1 MTCDGETQTVRR
13 TWQETQLAFE
23 QGWYEY
29 EGRRV
34 DLSADLDDMRR
45 GTLLYLPGE
54 LRRLPFAEGMGQT
67 RVEVTA
73 ESTLEAVER
82 LAGAGNGAGAGRVAV
97 LNFASARN
105 PGGGVARGARAQEE
119 SLARSSALYDALI
132 RCPEFY
138 EFHRD
143 NPDPFYSDQV
153 IYAPDVP
160 VFRRDDGSW
169 LPAPLRAAF
178 LTSAAPNRRMIERDR
193 PGAAGKI
200 PGALSSR
207 ARGVL
212 AVAAHH
218 RNSHLVLGAWGC
230 GVFGNDPAEVAEAF
244 AVHLRG
250 DFAGVFEQVVFAIL
264 DVDDATRES
273 FEWALTDT
281 S

>member
-1 MTCDGETQTVRR
+1 MRR
-13 TWQETQLAFE
+13 RWQETQSAFE
-23 QGWYEY
+23 RGWYEH

-34 DLSADLDDMRR
+34 DLSAALDDMRR
-45 GTLLYLPGE
+45 GTRLYLPGE
-54 LRRLPFAEGMGQT
+54 LRRLPFPEGTDDT
-67 RVEVTA
+67 RVEVTD

-82 LAGAGNGAGAGRVAV
+82 LAGAGRVAV

-143 NPDPFYSDQV
+143 NPDPFYSDRIV
-153 IYAPDVP
+153 YAPDVP

-169 LPAPLRAAF
+169 LHAPLRAAF

-193 PGAAGKI
+193 PGAAGRI
-200 PGALSSR
+200 PAALSTR

-218 RNSHLVLGAWGC
+218 RDTHLVLGAWGC

-250 DFAGVFEQVVFAIL
+250 DFAGVFEHVVFAIL
-264 DVDDATRES
+264 DLDDATRES
-273 FEWALTDT
+273 FEWALTGT
-281 S
+281 P